1 MKVYVNSNGQDFGPY
16 TIQELRD
23 QVEMGNFGPNDLACF
38 DGQNWLEIKKI
49 PGFDEMLPPDPK
61 VEDEIYGIPSHQKG
75 GVASTNVSTR
85 EKVIFRISVVSV
97 AALLLL
103 ALLIWQTEWGGISA
117 ADPKSHD
124 DQYAKSEGNGEPEAS
139 GDGASG
145 VNDSRGIGQSNVNG
159 NQDEPNDSGSENP
172 NESSPDTNKSEVS
185 SQETPTSSDPP
196 NPTEPTELKPEE
208 KIQFRKKMT
217 PRQGSPQSPNSTEVD
232 RRTME
237 AGAKQGHITFSL
249 IWNNLNDLDLHCIG
263 PDGEHIS
270 YRHKKGK
277 YGELDVDMNAGT
289 GESRTPVENLYYSKP
304 PKGKYKVSVHH
315 YSNHGDPDPTEFLV
329 RVREEGKPDL
339 EFKGQLSS
347 GNPRRLIYVLEIT
360 KNVE

>member
-139 GDGASG
+139 DDGASS

-159 NQDEPNDSGSENP
+159 NQDEPNDSGS
-172 NESSPDTNKSEVS
+172 
-185 SQETPTSSDPP
+185 
-196 NPTEPTELKPEE
+196 
-208 KIQFRKKMT
+208 
-217 PRQGSPQSPNSTEVD
+217 
-232 RRTME
+232 
-237 AGAKQGHITFSL
+237 
-249 IWNNLNDLDLHCIG
+249 
-263 PDGEHIS
+263 
-270 YRHKKGK
+270 
-277 YGELDVDMNAGT
+277 
-289 GESRTPVENLYYSKP
+289 
-304 PKGKYKVSVHH
+304 
-315 YSNHGDPDPTEFLV
+315 
-329 RVREEGKPDL
+329 
-339 EFKGQLSS
+339 
-347 GNPRRLIYVLEIT
+347 
-360 KNVE
+360 